1 MRKAAAQAAIKQRVS
16 NRISS
21 SLDDKESVAIAMA
34 CAMRQPD
41 SVVHFLTTPH
51 MGCAVRGLES
61 ELAIRADE
69 WHALFCEPDSL
80 WTNASLASLVAQ
92 EPFLSIWGRLRLTF
106 RCTLSEKD
114 AMRVFETPLGK
125 ALLYVSVHLSDVK
138 TRSSDLFNA
147 AVTADMR
154 RIDEFVAEIDD
165 TGPDVLSLV
174 RICLEIS
181 NGLSI
186 NA

>member
-16 NRISS
+16 SRISS
-21 SLDDKESVAIAMA
+21 SLSEKESVAIAMA

-41 SVVHFLTTPH
+41 NVVQFLTTPH

-80 WTNASLASLVAQ
+80 WTNASVASLVAQ
-92 EPFLSIWGRLRLTF
+92 ETFQSVWARLRLTF
-106 RCTLSEKD
+106 RSTLSEND
-114 AMRVFETPLGK
+114 AMRIFETPLGK
-125 ALLYVSVHLSDVK
+125 ALSYVSVHLSDVK
-138 TRSSDLFNA
+138 ARSSDLFNA
-147 AVTADMR
+147 AVTADTR
-154 RIDEFVAEIDD
+154 RIDEVVAEIDD
-165 TGPDVLSLV
+165 AEPDVLALV
-174 RICLEIS
+174 LTLLAIS
-181 NGLSI
+181 DGLSI